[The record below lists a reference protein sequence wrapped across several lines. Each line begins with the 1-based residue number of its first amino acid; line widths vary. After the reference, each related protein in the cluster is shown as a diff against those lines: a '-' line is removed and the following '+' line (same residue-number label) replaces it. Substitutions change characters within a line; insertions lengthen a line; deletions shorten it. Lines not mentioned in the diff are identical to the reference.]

1 MEHNKDNLRKR
12 YLSKSK
18 TTMGAAVTT
27 QNYAAT
33 PPSLGGIAA
42 SVDTT
47 PRTSQGTERERT
59 THFTAMPSVLGGTD
73 ATVQMQ

>member
-47 PRTSQGTERERT
+47 PHPKGPSEKV

>member
-1 MEHNKDNLRKR
+1 
-12 YLSKSK
+12 
-18 TTMGAAVTT
+18 MGAAVTT

-47 PRTSQGTERERT
+47 PRTSQGTERESNT
-59 THFTAMPSVLGGTD
+59 LYGNAVSLGRH
-73 ATVQMQ
+73 

>member
-1 MEHNKDNLRKR
+1 MMEHNKDNLRKR

-47 PRTSQGTERERT
+47 PRTSQGTERESNT
-59 THFTAMPSVLGGTD
+59 LYGNAVSLGRH
-73 ATVQMQ
+73 